1 MADKNKVKETMGVQ
15 GIWNVGAYRYKAP
28 RLMEEYTQGLK
39 EKKIIGSWCRGCA
52 KVIVPPRNIC
62 GRCHRRMDERLEV
75 SQRGTVTS
83 YIISP
88 PMEKGKYKVLGMDP
102 VEMGVVGDKEIII
115 PAFVRFDGSDSNS
128 QLLMIDADLD
138 SIHVG
143 MRVKAVWADEPQ
155 GTLGDLLGV
164 TPLSKDEIST

>member
-1 MADKNKVKETMGVQ
+1 MADTKERKETMGVQ

-62 GRCHRRMDERLEV
+62 GRCHRRMDDRIVV
-75 SQRGTVTS
+75 SQKGTITS

-102 VEMGVVGDKEIII
+102 VDMGVVADQEIII
-115 PAFVRFDGSDSNS
+115 PAFVRFDGSDSNV
-128 QLLMIDADLD
+128 QLLMIDTDPD
-138 SIHVG
+138 SLYVG

-155 GTLGDLLGV
+155 GALGDLVGV